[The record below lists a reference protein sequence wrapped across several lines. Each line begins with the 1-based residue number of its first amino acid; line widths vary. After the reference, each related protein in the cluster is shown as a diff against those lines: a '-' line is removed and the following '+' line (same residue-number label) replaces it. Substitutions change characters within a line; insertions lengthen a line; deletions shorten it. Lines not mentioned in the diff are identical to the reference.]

1 MLGKPKVLLVE
12 DEPSMHLGGY
22 FTCDNRNIEML
33 TDSQPANADADSS
46 APNLQPEGFGS
57 GEAFPRRWKP
67 L

>member
-33 TDSQPANADADSS
+33 TDSQPANADADS
-46 APNLQPEGFGS
+46 APNLAARGVWVG
-57 GEAFPRRWKP
+57 
-67 L
+67 